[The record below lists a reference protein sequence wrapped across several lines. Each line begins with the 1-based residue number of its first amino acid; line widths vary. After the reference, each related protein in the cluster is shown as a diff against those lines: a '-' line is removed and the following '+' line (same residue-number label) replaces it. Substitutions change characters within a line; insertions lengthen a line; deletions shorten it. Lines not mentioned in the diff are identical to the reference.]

1 MKARNVAIVFRKELT
16 DTLRDRRTLISSL
29 LLPLLLFPLLL
40 AGVLG
45 LTIIFVQRAERQTAQ
60 LVLLGEE
67 HAPEL
72 ARRIRSLE
80 GVSVLRASNQ
90 YVQLINEKKLQ
101 AAVEFPP
108 GLEINLRQNADQTQR
123 VKVYWYE
130 GELRSRFMLRRLQK
144 VVKEYRD
151 EIVKVR
157 LAAHQ
162 LTAADARPFEF
173 EQKNV
178 AEAEKVTGNVL
189 GFILPYF
196 IIILCLTGA
205 MYPAM
210 DLTAGEKERGTMETI
225 LASPAGRGEIVLG
238 KFLVVLLTSLTT
250 TALSILSFAVTVI
263 AGASALASI
272 SKEFVVQVSA
282 RSAATVFVVVLPLAV
297 AFSAAL
303 MAISLIARNYREAQG
318 YLAPLMFVVI
328 LPAMGSFLPGIELN
342 AKLAMVPI
350 LNVSLLAKE
359 IFAGQYSW
367 KMMGMIFGW
376 TCLYAAVALWF
387 AARQFRRE
395 EVLFRT

>member
-1 MKARNVAIVFRKELT
+1 MKARNVSVVFRKELT

-40 AGVLG
+40 AAVLG
-45 LTIIFVQRAERQTAQ
+45 LTITFVKRAERQTGMV
-60 LVLLGEE
+60 VLLGEE

-72 ARRIRSLE
+72 SRRIRALE
-80 GVSVLRASNQ
+80 GVSVQPASEQ
-90 YVQLINEKKLQ
+90 YVQWINEKKLQ

-108 GLEINLRQNADQTQR
+108 QLESNLRQNPEETQG

-130 GELRSRFMLRRLQK
+130 GELRSRFMVRRIQR
-144 VVKEYRD
+144 VAREYRE
-151 EIVKVR
+151 EIVKAR
-157 LAAHQ
+157 LAAYR

-178 AEAEKVTGNVL
+178 AEAEKVTGNIL

-196 IIILCLTGA
+196 IIVLSLTGA

-238 KFLVVLLTSLTT
+238 KFLVVLLTSLAT
-250 TALSILSFAVTVI
+250 TALAILSFAATVL
-263 AGASALASI
+263 AGAGVLASI
-272 SKEFVVQVSA
+272 SKELVVQVSA
-282 RSAATVFVVVLPLAV
+282 RSAAAVFLVVLPLAV

-342 AKLAMVPI
+342 AGLAMVPI

-359 IFAGQYSW
+359 VFAGQYPW

-376 TCLYAAVALWF
+376 TSLYAAAALWF